1 MSAYLVHP
9 DHIDLLVTAGLARPI
24 PHGCNMYSAVSDGA
38 NRNEHAELTVERATE
53 LGLMFWN
60 ENVKSIFHRYPDTIG
75 KPDRLPCSRPT
86 DIGAYQ
92 FHSVSPTSILTGR
105 PRQGDLPVGVIVNA
119 IAGYEYQ
126 SCEHPGWWNSLSH
139 AYCG

>member
-75 KPDRLPCSRPT
+75 KPDRCHVADQPTLVLSSIQSVPHRP
-86 DIGAYQ
+86 
-92 FHSVSPTSILTGR
+92 
-105 PRQGDLPVGVIVNA
+105 
-119 IAGYEYQ
+119 
-126 SCEHPGWWNSLSH
+126 
-139 AYCG
+139 